1 MSPYGSLLVLCAL
14 GVAACGPKTYTRRLV
29 PAGTLAA
36 TQPAPSFLKAHM
48 RNGDVVVF
56 SSYQV
61 GEDGRVRGPARRLD
75 ANRAVIE
82 DGDLAI
88 AIDSVAVFEA
98 DRIATSG
105 AVAPLALL
113 TVATAGVAVFC
124 LTNTKACFGSCPTFY
139 DGSSDSAYL
148 LAEGFSASIAPS
160 LEAADLDHLYR
171 LRPRGRTVE
180 ITLRNEA
187 PETHV
192 IRYAHLIA
200 ARRAPGTRVFAEPDG
215 RFRAAEALLSPT
227 ACASAGGSCLA
238 TVRAVDRNEWRSEAD
253 STDLAAREVLDVSF
267 TVPDSGEYGLV
278 IGSRQSLLPTYLL
291 YQGLAYLGSRAGE
304 WLAALER
311 GNANARAASGGLAR
325 VLGGIEVLI
334 RDSGGTREVAS
345 VTESGPLAVDYKVIP
360 LGRQRPGSLALA
372 LRLTRGM
379 WRIEYL
385 ALARLGESPLTLR
398 IGPTAVLD
406 RNGRPDAD
414 ALRRLRDT
422 VSALTTTR
430 GDVYT
435 LRFELPGHAEQYEL
449 FLASR
454 GYYLEW
460 MRSEWLAEE
469 DPLRAARMF
478 LDPRGML
485 RELAPAFKRV
495 EPVLEDAFWRSRY
508 VQH

>member
-1 MSPYGSLLVLCAL
+1 MSRHGSLLVLCAL

-29 PAGTLAA
+29 PADDLAA
-36 TQPAPSFLKAHM
+36 ARPTPSFLKAHM

-56 SSYQV
+56 SAYEVS
-61 GEDGRVRGPARRLD
+61 DDRRVRGPARRLD
-75 ANRAVIE
+75 ANRVLIA
-82 DGDLAI
+82 DGDLAVE
-88 AIDSVAVFEA
+88 IDSVAVFEA

-105 AVAPLALL
+105 AVAPLAVL
-113 TVATAGVAVFC
+113 TVATAGMAVFC

-139 DGSSDSAYL
+139 GAVGDSAAL
-148 LAEGFSASIAPS
+148 LAEGFSTSIAPS

-180 ITLRNEA
+180 ITMRNEA

-200 ARRAPGTRVFAEPDG
+200 ARRALGSRVFAEPDG
-215 RFRAAEALLSPT
+215 RFRIAEAVVPLT
-227 ACASAGGSCLA
+227 ACASSEGSCLA
-238 TVRAVDRNEWRSEAD
+238 SVEAVDQREWQSRAD
-253 STDLAAREVLDVSF
+253 STDLAARETVDLSF
-267 TVPDSGEYGLV
+267 VVPDSGEYGLV

-291 YQGLAYLGSRAGE
+291 YQGLAYLGSHVGE

-311 GNANARAASGGLAR
+311 GDARARAAAGGFGE
-325 VLGGIEVLI
+325 VLGGIEVLLP
-334 RDSGGTREVAS
+334 DSAGDRAVSTVM
-345 VTESGPLAVDYKVIP
+345 ESGPLAVDYKLIP
-360 LGRQRPGSLALA
+360 LGRRGPGPLDLT

-385 ALARLGESPLTLR
+385 ALARLGGRPATRR
-398 IGPTAVLD
+398 IRPTAVLD

-414 ALRRLRDT
+414 ALRRLQDT

-430 GDVYT
+430 GDSYT
-435 LRFELPGHAEQYEL
+435 LRFELPGSAEQYEL

-469 DPLRAARMF
+469 NPLRAARML

-485 RELAPAFKRV
+485 RELAPAFTRA